1 MLTKLFILSLGVL
14 LVLGAAPAL
23 HADTLVL
30 ANKQQIPGQ
39 LSLIADDYIEF
50 RVSKAPD
57 QYEWIKVSKKI
68 LLAVVDEQKKIVY
81 PRDKYD
87 ENALN
92 YGKVRLRNEKEAH
105 AYLQRKKTNQ
115 QVQIENEKSENG
127 RYKVAAIIGSL
138 SGLMLWA
145 MLDSK

>member
-1 MLTKLFILSLGVL
+1 MKTKLFLLTVWAIILLAS
-14 LVLGAAPAL
+14 APAL
-23 HADTLVL
+23 RADTLLL
-30 ANKQQIPGQ
+30 ANKQQIQGE

-50 RVSKAPD
+50 RVAKAPD
-57 QYEWIKVSKKI
+57 QYEWIKVSKNI
-68 LLAVVDEQKKIVY
+68 LLAVLDEQKKILY

-92 YGKVRLRNEKEAH
+92 CGKVRLRNEKEARVF
-105 AYLQRKKTNQ
+105 LQRKKANQ
-115 QVQIENEKSENG
+115 QTQLENEKSENG

>member
-1 MLTKLFILSLGVL
+1 MKTRLFL
-14 LVLGAAPAL
+14 LVLWAIIALVAVPAL
-23 HADTLVL
+23 RADTLLL
-30 ANKQQIPGQ
+30 ANKQQISGE

-50 RVSKAPD
+50 RVSRTAD

-68 LLAVVDEQKKIVY
+68 LLAVLDDQKKIVY

-92 YGKVRLRNEKEAH
+92 YGKVRLRNEKEARVF
-105 AYLQRKKTNQ
+105 LQRKKANQ
-115 QVQIENEKSENG
+115 QSQLENEKSENG